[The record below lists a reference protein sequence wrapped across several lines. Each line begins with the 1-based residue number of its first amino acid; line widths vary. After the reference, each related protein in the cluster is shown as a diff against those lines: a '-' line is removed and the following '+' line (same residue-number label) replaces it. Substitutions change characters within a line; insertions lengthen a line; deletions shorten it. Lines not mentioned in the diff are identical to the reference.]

1 MHNGVGAGI
10 SNQRDPRRAGKHAA
24 EMALQAA
31 GCDKPVFAFV
41 FATVG
46 YAQRVLIEAI
56 RDVIGQAPLCGCS
69 GEGVIGRCTAD
80 ESNFCAGV
88 MAVGRDDLIFSHG
101 LATGLAS
108 GSEAVGREVGNSV
121 AACLG
126 EDAAALFVFGDGLTI
141 NFDSFQRGVEA
152 AIGPEAHLPILGGV
166 SADNWA
172 FKQTYQY
179 CDDRVASDGL
189 AWAMLRG
196 KVRVLSAVSHGC
208 VPIGGRRT
216 ITRARGNVIY
226 EIDGRPALDVLKEY
240 LLPEEI
246 DNWDKAVISLCL
258 GFKTPAH
265 LEGYDEYMIRFIP
278 ARDEAACS
286 ISIQTEVP
294 TGGDVWMTRRD
305 PSKMELGVKRVAR
318 ELPALAGGEQ
328 PLFVLQF
335 DCCGRGR
342 VILPEPAKFSM
353 LQELQRS
360 VGADAPWLGLYTLG
374 EIGPIG
380 PHNCFHNYTVVLA
393 AAYGCAGRA

>member
-1 MHNGVGAGI
+1 MGNGVGVGI
-10 SNQRDPRRAGKHAA
+10 SKHRDPRRAGKQAA

-31 GCDKPVFAFV
+31 GCEKPFFAFV

-46 YAQRVLIEAI
+46 YPQRALIQSI

-69 GEGVIGRCTAD
+69 GEGVIGRCIAD
-80 ESNFCAGV
+80 ESNFSVGV
-88 MAVGRDDLIFSHG
+88 MAVGRDDLVFSHG
-101 LATGLAS
+101 LATGLGA

-121 AACLG
+121 AAYLG
-126 EDAAALFVFGDGLTI
+126 GDAAALFVLGDGLTI
-141 NFDSFQRGVEA
+141 NFDAFQRGLEA
-152 AIGPEAHLPILGGV
+152 AIGPKVHLPILGGV

-179 CDDRVASDGL
+179 CDNRVASDGL

-196 KVRVLSAVSHGC
+196 NVRVLSAVSHGC
-208 VPIGGRRT
+208 VPIGGKRT
-216 ITRARGNVIY
+216 ITRAHGNVIQ
-226 EIDGRPALDVLKEY
+226 EIDGRPALEVLKEY

-246 DNWDKAVISLCL
+246 DNWDRAVISLCL
-258 GFKTPAH
+258 GFKTPTH
-265 LEGYDEYMIRFIP
+265 LAGYDEYMIRFIP
-278 ARDEAACS
+278 ARNEASCS

-294 TGGDVWMTRRD
+294 AGGDVWMTRRD
-305 PSKMELGVKRVAR
+305 PSKMEAGVNRVAH
-318 ELPALAGGEQ
+318 ELSSLAAGEQ

-342 VILPEPAKFSM
+342 VILSEPAKLGM

-360 VGADAPWLGLYTLG
+360 IGPEAPWLGLYTLG

-380 PHNCFHNYTVVLA
+380 LHNCFHNYTVVLA
-393 AAYGCAGRA
+393 AVYGCSARA